1 MKMMKRICECGC
13 GMQAGTHVIDKESNM
28 RPDRYMFFGNLK
40 TLKRAIDDLLEMD
53 PAEIDGILADGHDW
67 ASDHIATSK
76 DDVEE
81 VYNFLV
87 NRAGHQK
94 PVIVHPQPHMI
105 HTFESYLHESEDQD
119 GDGDNDFAD
128 VTIARMIASGMSKE
142 EAIKKS
148 RKHNK
153 K

>member
-1 MKMMKRICECGC
+1 MERICECGC
-13 GMQAGTHVIDKESNM
+13 GMQAGAHVIDVETKQ
-28 RPDRYMFFGNLK
+28 RPDSYMFFGNLQ
-40 TLKRAIDDLLEMD
+40 TLKRAIDQLLRMD
-53 PAEIDGILADGHDW
+53 QATVDRILADGHDW
-67 ASDHIATSK
+67 AVDHIATSK

-87 NRAGHQK
+87 NHVGHSA
-94 PVIVHPQPHMI
+94 PTVVHPQPHMI
-105 HTFESYLHESEDQD
+105 HTFESYVHESEDQD

-128 VTIARMIASGMSKE
+128 VSIARMIASGMSKE

>member
-1 MKMMKRICECGC
+1 
-13 GMQAGTHVIDKESNM
+13 MQAGAHVIDVETTQ
-28 RPDRYMFFGNLK
+28 RPDSYMFFGNLQ
-40 TLKRAIDDLLEMD
+40 TLKRAIDQLLRMD
-53 PAEIDGILADGHDW
+53 QATVDSILADGHDW
-67 ASDHIATSK
+67 AADHIATSK

-87 NRAGHQK
+87 NHVGHQA
-94 PVIVHPQPHMI
+94 PTVVHPQPHMI
-105 HTFESYLHESEDQD
+105 HTFESYVHESEDLD

-128 VTIARMIASGMSKE
+128 VSIARMIASGMSKE

>member
-1 MKMMKRICECGC
+1 
-13 GMQAGTHVIDKESNM
+13 MQAGTHVIDAGPTRKQDS
-28 RPDRYMFFGNLK
+28 YMFFGNLQ
-40 TLKRAIDDLLEMD
+40 TLKRSIDHLLRMD
-53 PAEIDGILADGHDW
+53 QATVDRILANGHNW
-67 ASDHIATSK
+67 AEDHISTSK

-87 NRAGHQK
+87 NHVGHQE
-94 PVIVHPQPHMI
+94 PTVVHPQPHMI

-128 VTIARMIASGMSKE
+128 VSIARMIAGGMSKE
-142 EAIKKS
+142 EAVKKS